1 MTATR
6 SSLTAL
12 ALAAAAIVAAGC
24 GSSSD
29 GDEASSGKPGGSIT
43 IAQGS
48 QPDAL
53 DPALAYTSNSWEP
66 LWLVYTA
73 PLTYRHAAGA
83 AGAELIPG
91 AAAALPK
98 ISADGKTYS
107 FKIRK
112 GLKYSDG
119 APVEASDFEHAV
131 KRVLNLESGGSYL
144 FEGIDGATEYVE
156 AGDPDGDIA
165 GIETDDKTGAVTVR
179 LTAPDGTFDNVL
191 ATTFAAPVPASTP
204 FENES
209 KNPPPGVGPYE
220 ITKVV
225 PNREFTMQQVKGFD
239 IPEIPK
245 GNIETI
251 TTKIVKSPA
260 RQAQDVIDGQLDY
273 MQDAP
278 PTDLTAEIKAQH
290 SDRYKEWPTL
300 SSNYFFLNQ
309 DIPPF
314 DNEKVREAVNVAI
327 DSTAIARLF
336 GGRLKPT
343 CSLVPEGIPGHAD
356 PADCPY
362 GDPNGPGD
370 VEKAKRLIKEAGAEG
385 EKVTVYANND
395 TNRPQIGEYYTA
407 LLDDIGLDADLRVV
421 DGAVYFN
428 TVGKQST
435 KAQTGLASWFADFP
449 HPGTFMQ
456 QIDGT
461 TIQPT
466 NNPNQGNVDDPEIN
480 KGIAE
485 LMQESDLDAVA
496 DRWAALDQR
505 AIDKSYVAPY
515 GSEELTTFMSDRM
528 DFENCSIVH
537 PLYGNDYSSFCLK

>member
-12 ALAAAAIVAAGC
+12 ALALAVTVATGC
-24 GSSSD
+24 GSD
-29 GDEASSGKPGGSIT
+29 ADEASSGKQGGSIT

-66 LWLVYTA
+66 LWLVYTP
-73 PLTYRHAAGA
+73 PLTYRRAEGA
-83 AGAELIPG
+83 EGAELIPG
-91 AAAALPK
+91 AAEALPE
-98 ISADGKTYS
+98 ISADGKTYA
-107 FKIRK
+107 FTIRD
-112 GLKYSDG
+112 GLKYSDRS
-119 APVEASDFEHAV
+119 PVRASDFEHAV
-131 KRVLNLESGGSYL
+131 KRVLSMESGGSYL

-156 AGDPDGDIA
+156 AGDPESDIS
-165 GIETDDKTGAVTVR
+165 GIETNDETGDVTVR
-179 LTAPDGTFDNVL
+179 LSAPDGTFSNVL
-191 ATTFAAPVPASTP
+191 ATTFAGLVPSSTP
-204 FENES
+204 FENQT

-220 ITKVV
+220 ITESV
-225 PNREFTMQQVKGFD
+225 PNRQFTMKQVPGFD
-239 IPEIPK
+239 IPDVPR
-245 GNIETI
+245 GNVETI
-251 TTKIVKSPA
+251 TTEIVKSA
-260 RQAQDVIDGQLDY
+260 SRQAQDVIDGELDY

-278 PTDLTAEIKAQH
+278 PTDLVAEIKASH
-290 SDRYKEWPTL
+290 ADRYKQWPTL

-309 DIPPF
+309 SLPPF
-314 DNEKVREAVNVAI
+314 DDEKVREAVNMAI

-336 GGRLKPT
+336 GGRLKPS
-343 CSLVPEGIPGHAD
+343 CSLVPTSIPGHAQLD
-356 PADCPY
+356 PCPY
-362 GDPNGPGD
+362 GDPDGPGD
-370 VEKAKRLIKEAGAEG
+370 VDAAKELVEEAGATG

-421 DGAVYFN
+421 DGAVYFDTIGN
-428 TVGKQST
+428 QKT

-449 HPGTFMQ
+449 HPGSFVQ
-456 QIDGT
+456 QVDGT

-466 NNPNQGNVDDPEIN
+466 SNSNYGYVDDPEIN
-480 KGIAE
+480 RETAE
-485 LMQESDLDAVA
+485 LLEEPDLAAVA
-496 DRWAALDQR
+496 DRWAELDER
-505 AIDKSYVAPY
+505 AIEKSYVAPY